1 MFFLLRLY
9 QVQLSNCFLPQL
21 RDRLARRRE
30 DRARRKA
37 QEELERAAKENK
49 KTTDNLEQE
58 ENHSPET
65 ASTNQVAK
73 RLEKL
78 NGDYKSS
85 LPVCVSVVNL
95 ACMCLCNSIS
105 QCNHTDVE
113 TR

>member
-1 MFFLLRLY
+1 MFFYCVYIKYSYLI
-9 QVQLSNCFLPQL
+9 VFLSQL

-30 DRARRKA
+30 ERARRKA
-37 QEELERAAKENK
+37 QEELERAAKENM

-58 ENHSPET
+58 ENHTPET

-85 LPVCVSVVNL
+85 LPVCISLVNL
-95 ACMCLCNSIS
+95 AWMYFPSESCLY
-105 QCNHTDVE
+105 VFP
-113 TR
+113 